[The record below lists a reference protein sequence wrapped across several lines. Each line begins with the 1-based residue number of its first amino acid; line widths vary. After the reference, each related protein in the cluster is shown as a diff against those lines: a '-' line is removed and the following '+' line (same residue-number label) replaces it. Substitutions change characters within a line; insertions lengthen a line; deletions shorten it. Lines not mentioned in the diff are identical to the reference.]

1 MALHSELCH
10 CQVNHAWLSACALL
24 AETSVEELL
33 VKDKHCSRS
42 CCCCMVETVIQSD
55 EALPVDCHMA
65 GELGVT
71 KADQDMQKPYIIPL
85 HTAKQMLKR
94 PMHRVLGRQGC
105 MGRF

>member
-1 MALHSELCH
+1 
-10 CQVNHAWLSACALL
+10 
-24 AETSVEELL
+24 
-33 VKDKHCSRS
+33 
-42 CCCCMVETVIQSD
+42 
-55 EALPVDCHMA
+55 MA